1 MANGICIYAE
11 TWNGKLEP
19 VFAELVSAAEKI
31 KETTGEKIQALLVT
45 EDEGG
50 LTEEIQALG
59 VDEIYVLKTGRN
71 CLMQD
76 DAVSQAVAEALR
88 QIQPASVLI
97 PATPVGRSI
106 FSRVA
111 AKLECGLTA
120 DCTELLVGTR
130 EDGTYFVR
138 QNKPSYG
145 DNIFVTIVTK
155 EGVYPQMMTVRPG
168 VYQPAQPQSDRETK
182 VVELSDIHL
191 GESGLEVVE
200 ITESGTNAD
209 SIMSAEIVIAGG
221 RGVLE
226 DGNFELMEKFAQ
238 KLGAAIGGTR
248 PLADSGLIPFDHQ
261 IGQTGFTIRPRVC
274 ISLGASGAIQHTEG
288 IKDTKLMIAVNIDEN
303 APIFNI
309 ADYGLVGDIHE
320 VLQNY
325 LEAEQSR

>member
-1 MANGICIYAE
+1 
-11 TWNGKLEP
+11 
-19 VFAELVSAAEKI
+19 
-31 KETTGEKIQALLVT
+31 
-45 EDEGG
+45 
-50 LTEEIQALG
+50 
-59 VDEIYVLKTGRN
+59 
-71 CLMQD
+71 
-76 DAVSQAVAEALR
+76 
-88 QIQPASVLI
+88 
-97 PATPVGRSI
+97 
-106 FSRVA
+106 
-111 AKLECGLTA
+111 
-120 DCTELLVGTR
+120 
-130 EDGTYFVR
+130 
-138 QNKPSYG
+138 
-145 DNIFVTIVTK
+145 
-155 EGVYPQMMTVRPG
+155 
-168 VYQPAQPQSDRETK
+168 
-182 VVELSDIHL
+182 
-191 GESGLEVVE
+191 
-200 ITESGTNAD
+200 
-209 SIMSAEIVIAGG
+209 MSAEIVIAGG